1 MKFLATTYKPLFRA
15 LYVNP
20 KLTHVVVNVE
30 PCDEDRGEAA
40 ADPLVVE
47 LHRVNGGLGCEI

>member
-1 MKFLATTYKPLFRA
+1 MYKPLFRA